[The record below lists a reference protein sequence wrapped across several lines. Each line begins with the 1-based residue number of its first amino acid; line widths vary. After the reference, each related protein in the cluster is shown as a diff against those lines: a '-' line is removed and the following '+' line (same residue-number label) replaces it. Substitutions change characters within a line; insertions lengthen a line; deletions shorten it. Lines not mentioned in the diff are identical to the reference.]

1 MEAAL
6 NTGEA
11 MMAMELEATYENGV
25 LRPDHDLPLH
35 EHQRVKVTVQE
46 EASRS
51 QRSYGLLG
59 WTGDPEV
66 LRKIAEDDQFCR
78 KRR

>member
-1 MEAAL
+1 
-6 NTGEA
+6 
-11 MMAMELEATYENGV
+11 MAMEVEATYENGV
-25 LRPDHDLPLH
+25 LRPDHHLPLS

-46 EASRS
+46 ETSRS

-66 LRKIAEDDQFCR
+66 VRKIAEDDQFGVSESP
-78 KRR
+78 